1 MKILKAIVLICIW
14 LPTIM
19 ACAAWTHCPDEEPL
33 PNHCR
38 SRGADG
44 PGAGIGGLS
53 SPAGG
58 DVGSQGEH
66 DPGRDGPKDE

>member
-1 MKILKAIVLICIW
+1 MTIIIRIFLCIFWVPIL
-14 LPTIM
+14 T
-19 ACAAWTHCPDEEPL
+19 ACAVYPRCPDQEPY
-33 PNHCR
+33 PEYCR
-38 SRGADG
+38 SRGADSS
-44 PGAGIGGLS
+44 GAGIGGLS